1 VVDDGRVPSE
11 RGVSGDRLRRRAGPE
26 KQERDEQKQQNER
39 GEDPAAASHASRLPR
54 RVTSSNRAVRRTRED
69 WLARNRVWF
78 IPYVSALLVVA
89 VEVIA
94 AFTRPL
100 PESAHLVLA
109 AFWGFAVQ
117 RGRQRRADMAEQE
130 SEIAEFAERN
140 HLPVEYVRDEWTA
153 FKATLHRRRQLPPS
167 AGAHHDDE

>member
-1 VVDDGRVPSE
+1 MVDDGRVPSE
-11 RGVSGDRLRRRAGPE
+11 RGVSGDRLRRRTGSEE
-26 KQERDEQKQQNER
+26 KDGNNKKEKDER

-54 RVTSSNRAVRRTRED
+54 RVTSSNRTARRTRED

-94 AFTRPL
+94 AFTKPL

-130 SEIAEFAERN
+130 TEIAEFAERN

-153 FKATLHRRRQLPPS
+153 FKATLHKRRQLQPS
-167 AGAHHDDE
+167 PGAHHDDE